1 MKQEEIRKCTKVVE
15 LFRSMMDE
23 LGDMCVVYDEMFGF
37 IVLEY
42 YMDGY
47 FENNSNYDN
56 AEDLYHHL
64 LDKWKFCWIV
74 DKAKVNGTEEFEDY
88 ERSLTKKQRAER
100 DKALAHFEKAFQQIQ
115 TE

>member
-23 LGDMCVVYDEMFGF
+23 LGDMCVVYDVRFGF

-64 LDKWKFCWIV
+64 LDKWNSVGLWIRQ
-74 DKAKVNGTEEFEDY
+74 
-88 ERSLTKKQRAER
+88 RSTGQKNLKIMN
-100 DKALAHFEKAFQQIQ
+100 LH
-115 TE
+115 

>member
-15 LFRSMMDE
+15 LFRSMIDE

-64 LDKWKFCWIV
+64 LDKWKFCGLWI
-74 DKAKVNGTEEFEDY
+74 
-88 ERSLTKKQRAER
+88 RQRLTGQKNLKIMNR
-100 DKALAHFEKAFQQIQ
+100 H
-115 TE
+115 